1 MAINSISINAIIGS
15 LLKRKRKEVEI
26 AKEVFRRQAKV
37 KEKLSYIRGQKN
49 TISRN
54 NRQENSLIKDIDIN
68 SSGNK

>member
-1 MAINSISINAIIGS
+1 LAINSISINAIIGF

-49 TISRN
+49 NISRN
-54 NRQENSLIKDIDIN
+54 NK
-68 SSGNK
+68 